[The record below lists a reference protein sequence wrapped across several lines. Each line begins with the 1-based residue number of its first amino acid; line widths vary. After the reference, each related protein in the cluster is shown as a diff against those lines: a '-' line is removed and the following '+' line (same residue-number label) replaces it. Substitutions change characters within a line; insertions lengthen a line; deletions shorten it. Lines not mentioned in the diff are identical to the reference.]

1 MKKFIRVFI
10 FLQICLAIYL
20 FNISFLDMY
29 DKNNILPNDYN
40 KYEIADNSVENRK
53 ILFNTI
59 RSSNYN
65 LITLK
70 SNYEYDNK
78 SRYKIFSLK
87 EINYKKKPLSQSVVY
102 SYGVLNY
109 NRWQDSTNTFYSNS
123 SINELNSI
131 LKGKGIE
138 IKEVDK
144 DLIDY
149 RIVIKYFAFNI
160 ILLLVNV
167 QLVYLIYFS
176 NTLKRNGLKMM
187 MGFSKGKIIK
197 EFWEEVIKIFI
208 VNIFLIFFV
217 YGMYLTIN
225 SKFSFKYF
233 AFLSTYL
240 LILILINS
248 ILIYNS
254 TFIIKFI
261 DIENMIKNKLYTR
274 KYSIFLKFLK
284 VLVMS
289 LVLIFTNNLK
299 NSISEIKESNK
310 DLLRNQELG
319 DYYTSY
325 GLDIEADDY
334 RLGNIEIYDGY
345 DKNIKR
351 LLKNNKNYLIDT
363 SNYENYL
370 ESKDNR
376 FSFLVCN
383 YDYFKK
389 FVKLDRE
396 IDYDKKTLEN
406 KILIPQ
412 SNNYENK
419 EQVISNLIDSIE
431 TNKNYKALDLKL
443 KNEYKKIGNIE
454 TLEIPNGNIKLF
466 LNSSGIKNAS
476 LPIIY
481 IDDGKLSGSY
491 YINLFS
497 RRGIYFEE
505 NNLEDFIQMLSKYKL
520 ENLLV
525 AQNALNLFR
534 DDIDNLQ
541 LIVKSEILFIV
552 IFNISL
558 IFIIIVSNYVD
569 NEVNKIKYA
578 IMYTLGF
585 SHIKIL
591 RKEIFLMLISFI
603 ILITLYFVLQISL
616 PIIVAYLLIDLLTYI
631 SFYKK
636 VVFKNIVDVIKGV

>member
-225 SKFSFKYF
+225 
-233 AFLSTYL
+233 
-240 LILILINS
+240 
-248 ILIYNS
+248 
-254 TFIIKFI
+254 
-261 DIENMIKNKLYTR
+261 
-274 KYSIFLKFLK
+274 
-284 VLVMS
+284 
-289 LVLIFTNNLK
+289 
-299 NSISEIKESNK
+299 
-310 DLLRNQELG
+310 
-319 DYYTSY
+319 
-325 GLDIEADDY
+325 
-334 RLGNIEIYDGY
+334 
-345 DKNIKR
+345 
-351 LLKNNKNYLIDT
+351 
-363 SNYENYL
+363 
-370 ESKDNR
+370 
-376 FSFLVCN
+376 
-383 YDYFKK
+383 
-389 FVKLDRE
+389 
-396 IDYDKKTLEN
+396 
-406 KILIPQ
+406 
-412 SNNYENK
+412 
-419 EQVISNLIDSIE
+419 
-431 TNKNYKALDLKL
+431 
-443 KNEYKKIGNIE
+443 
-454 TLEIPNGNIKLF
+454 
-466 LNSSGIKNAS
+466 
-476 LPIIY
+476 
-481 IDDGKLSGSY
+481 
-491 YINLFS
+491 
-497 RRGIYFEE
+497 
-505 NNLEDFIQMLSKYKL
+505 
-520 ENLLV
+520 
-525 AQNALNLFR
+525 
-534 DDIDNLQ
+534 
-541 LIVKSEILFIV
+541 
-552 IFNISL
+552 
-558 IFIIIVSNYVD
+558 
-569 NEVNKIKYA
+569 
-578 IMYTLGF
+578 
-585 SHIKIL
+585 
-591 RKEIFLMLISFI
+591 
-603 ILITLYFVLQISL
+603 
-616 PIIVAYLLIDLLTYI
+616 
-631 SFYKK
+631 
-636 VVFKNIVDVIKGV
+636 

>member
-138 IKEVDK
+138 IREVDK

-363 SNYENYL
+363 SNY
-370 ESKDNR
+370 
-376 FSFLVCN
+376 
-383 YDYFKK
+383 
-389 FVKLDRE
+389 
-396 IDYDKKTLEN
+396 
-406 KILIPQ
+406 
-412 SNNYENK
+412 
-419 EQVISNLIDSIE
+419 
-431 TNKNYKALDLKL
+431 
-443 KNEYKKIGNIE
+443 
-454 TLEIPNGNIKLF
+454 
-466 LNSSGIKNAS
+466 
-476 LPIIY
+476 
-481 IDDGKLSGSY
+481 
-491 YINLFS
+491 
-497 RRGIYFEE
+497 
-505 NNLEDFIQMLSKYKL
+505 
-520 ENLLV
+520 
-525 AQNALNLFR
+525 
-534 DDIDNLQ
+534 
-541 LIVKSEILFIV
+541 
-552 IFNISL
+552 
-558 IFIIIVSNYVD
+558 
-569 NEVNKIKYA
+569 
-578 IMYTLGF
+578 
-585 SHIKIL
+585 
-591 RKEIFLMLISFI
+591 
-603 ILITLYFVLQISL
+603 
-616 PIIVAYLLIDLLTYI
+616 
-631 SFYKK
+631 
-636 VVFKNIVDVIKGV
+636 

>member
-1 MKKFIRVFI
+1 MTLFLVRRYKMKKFIRVFI

-558 IFIIIVSNYVD
+558 IFIIAHFYNISN
-569 NEVNKIKYA
+569 
-578 IMYTLGF
+578 
-585 SHIKIL
+585 
-591 RKEIFLMLISFI
+591 
-603 ILITLYFVLQISL
+603 
-616 PIIVAYLLIDLLTYI
+616 
-631 SFYKK
+631 
-636 VVFKNIVDVIKGV
+636 

>member
-466 LNSSGIKNAS
+466 LNS
-476 LPIIY
+476 
-481 IDDGKLSGSY
+481 
-491 YINLFS
+491 
-497 RRGIYFEE
+497 
-505 NNLEDFIQMLSKYKL
+505 
-520 ENLLV
+520 
-525 AQNALNLFR
+525 
-534 DDIDNLQ
+534 
-541 LIVKSEILFIV
+541 
-552 IFNISL
+552 
-558 IFIIIVSNYVD
+558 
-569 NEVNKIKYA
+569 
-578 IMYTLGF
+578 
-585 SHIKIL
+585 
-591 RKEIFLMLISFI
+591 
-603 ILITLYFVLQISL
+603 
-616 PIIVAYLLIDLLTYI
+616 
-631 SFYKK
+631 
-636 VVFKNIVDVIKGV
+636 